1 MISLP
6 NVKGL
11 VVLGKTVLQAHRPE
25 LLFGASITATLAA
38 VGLAAKGGYEARGK
52 VDEKEAEVGRPLD
65 TKEKVS
71 LTWLCYMPAA
81 VTTVTALGSTT
92 GLHIV
97 HVKEKKALAQTAL
110 GVIEEIKES
119 AKEFAEENGGPLNK
133 EEQEKVL
140 EKTANKDGIAKFPN
154 TDGEI
159 EELFLV
165 RDPITGRDIWSNTAR
180 INSAMV
186 DIGNLINGQKN
197 ASLNDFYDEAK
208 YGRTRQGDY
217 VGWSGVIPEISWN
230 DENGMPITGVR
241 DDGRPWRGFRF
252 LPAPDED
259 FSD

>member
-119 AKEFAEENGGPLNK
+119 AKEFAEENGGPLTK
-133 EEQEKVL
+133 DQQEKVL
-140 EKTANKDGIAKFPN
+140 EKAGGKKGAVLVEGS
-154 TDGEI
+154 DGEI
-159 EELFLV
+159 EELYLV
-165 RDPITGRDIWSNTAR
+165 RDPVTGRDIWSNKTR
-180 INSAMV
+180 INDAMV
-186 DIGNLINGQKN
+186 EVCNIINGQSH

-208 YGRTRQGDY
+208 WGRLPDGNL
-217 VGWSGVIPEISWN
+217 VGWSGTLPEIAWH
-230 DENGMPITGVR
+230 DENGQPITGVR

-252 LPAPDED
+252 RPTPEKDYD
-259 FSD
+259 D